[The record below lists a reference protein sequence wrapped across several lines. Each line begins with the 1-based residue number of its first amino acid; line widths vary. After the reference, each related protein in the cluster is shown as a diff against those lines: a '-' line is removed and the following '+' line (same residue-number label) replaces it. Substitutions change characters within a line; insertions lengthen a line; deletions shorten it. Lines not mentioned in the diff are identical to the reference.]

1 MLIPCLGGH
10 AVAFIYPLIPCK
22 GTCVFCYRNSTF
34 EIEKMKRNTSR
45 EMRAAVEVRN
55 MRINKT
61 IGGKLYLGFG
71 LIMAIV
77 LMAFVFNWVAV
88 HHEQTTRAIYKQ
100 SITMADSLSKLDKAR
115 SENRLYLRN
124 FLLNGDR
131 READALTRG
140 QSEVERLIN
149 EIKDNT
155 TALGDSSRAKQLL
168 DQLADAERDWGR
180 TFATPLME
188 KRRQVDTGSATVAEL
203 QIAYLQAT
211 PTPEQKLREEQPLA
225 QLVGMMKTANSAA
238 EDSDNSAATLIT
250 VVTLG
255 GLFIVILLSGSIS
268 WRVAKSITGPLSQL
282 IAVAGQIGNTGD
294 LDQKVEINGE
304 DEGAQL
310 ARTFNNMVL
319 YLREMAGI
327 SEAIS
332 GGDLSVEI
340 NPRSSRDT
348 LGKAFREMT
357 LGLRNLVKNVRDS
370 AAQVASGSNQ
380 VASASDESAKISVQA
395 ASAIDEV
402 TSTMHEMSINV
413 QNMVKSTQMQA
424 SNVSETSASIDEM
437 VASIQR
443 VADTAKVL
451 LDISQRSR
459 DEVHNGIN
467 TMEKATD
474 GLSRINASIGSSA
487 EIISA
492 LGQRADDIGK
502 IIEVIDDLAEQTNL
516 LALNAAIEAARA
528 GEHGLGFAVVA
539 DEVRKLAEKS
549 AQSTREISELI
560 QSIQKEARKAVD
572 NMEKSTNI
580 VNEGLSLGGD
590 LSGALKKISS
600 VVSEVYKF
608 AQEIGAATNEQSH
621 GSSQIAK
628 ATTRLNEITHE
639 INSSVEEQA
648 SGAQAVVRAME
659 KMRELVQRSSSGS
672 TELAASAEQMSK
684 MSRSML
690 EAMDRFVLENM
701 VRDARPAPRREET
714 NGRSSATPQYAAA
727 TAGGNY
733 N

>member
-1 MLIPCLGGH
+1 MNKEDEP
-10 AVAFIYPLIPCK
+10 
-22 GTCVFCYRNSTF
+22 R
-34 EIEKMKRNTSR
+34 KRG
-45 EMRAAVEVRN
+45 AAVEVRN

-77 LMAFVFNWVAV
+77 FMAFVFNWVAV

-100 SITMADSLSKLDKAR
+100 SITMADSLSRLDKAR

-155 TALGDSSRAKQLL
+155 IALGDSSRAKQLL
-168 DQLADAERDWGR
+168 DQLADTERDWGR

-211 PTPEQKLREEQPLA
+211 PTPEQKSREDQPLV
-225 QLVGMMKTANSAA
+225 QLVGMMKTANSTA

-255 GLFIVILLSGSIS
+255 GLLIVILLSASIS
-268 WRVAKSITGPLSQL
+268 WRVAKSITGPLAQL
-282 IAVAGQIGNTGD
+282 ISVAGQIGNTGD

-304 DEGAQL
+304 DEIAQL
-310 ARTFNNMVL
+310 AKTFNNMVL

-327 SEAIS
+327 SEAIA

-572 NMEKSTNI
+572 NMEKSTTI

-701 VRDARPAPRREET
+701 AVRDARPAPRREEPH
-714 NGRSSATPQYAAA
+714 GRGSSTPQYATA
-727 TAGGNY
+727 TAGGDY

>member
-1 MLIPCLGGH
+1 MQLG
-10 AVAFIYPLIPCK
+10 K
-22 GTCVFCYRNSTF
+22 KS
-34 EIEKMKRNTSR
+34 
-45 EMRAAVEVRN
+45 
-55 MRINKT
+55 
-61 IGGKLYLGFG
+61 IGGKLFMGFG
-71 LIMAIV
+71 AILI
-77 LMAFVFNWVAV
+77 VAV
-88 HHEQTTRAIYKQ
+88 MLFSASLVAIWHQQDTADTYRKAIAMAGLRSELDRAI
-100 SITMADSLSKLDKAR
+100 MN
-115 SENRLYLRN
+115 NRLHLRN
-124 FLLNGDR
+124 FLLNGDT
-131 READALTRG
+131 RESDLLFKG
-140 QSEVERLIN
+140 
-149 EIKDNT
+149 
-155 TALGDSSRAKQLL
+155 LGDVDQLVNRIEETTSNLPQNRERAKQLL
-168 DQLADAERDWGR
+168 STVRDAEKDWASS
-180 TFATPLME
+180 FASTLVD
-188 KRRQVDTGSATVAEL
+188 KRRQVDAGSSTMAEL
-203 QIAYLQAT
+203 SIAYLQAN
-211 PTPEQKLREEQPLA
+211 PGSEQKKEEEPLRQLDTIMSDAVANASSSDKSAGSIITSLA
-225 QLVGMMKTANSAA
+225 IGGMFLMV
-238 EDSDNSAATLIT
+238 L
-250 VVTLG
+250 LG
-255 GLFIVILLSGSIS
+255 GFIA
-268 WRVAKSITGPLSQL
+268 WRSARSITDPLTQL
-282 IAVAGQIGNTGD
+282 IAVSRQIANAGD
-294 LDQKVEINGE
+294 LDSRVEIYGQ
-304 DEGAQL
+304 DEVAQL
-310 ARTFNNMVL
+310 ALSFNNMVL
-319 YLREMAGI
+319 YLREMAGL
-327 SEAIS
+327 SESIA
-332 GGDLSVEI
+332 GGDLSVQI
-340 NPRSSRDT
+340 NPRSTRDT
-348 LGKAFREMT
+348 LGTAFREMT
-357 LGLRNLVKNVRDS
+357 LGLRSMVKNVRDS
-370 AAQVASGSNQ
+370 ASQVASGSNQ

-459 DEVHNGIN
+459 DEVHSGIN

-474 GLSRINASIGSSA
+474 GLSRINAAINSSA

-502 IIEVIDDLAEQTNL
+502 IVEVIDDLAEQTNL

-580 VNEGLSLGGD
+580 VDEGLSLGGD
-590 LSGALKKISS
+590 LSSALKRISN

-659 KMRELVQRSSSGS
+659 KMRELVQRSSTGS
-672 TELAASAEQMSK
+672 TELAASSEQMSK
-684 MSRSML
+684 MSRMML
-690 EAMDRFVLENM
+690 ESMDRFILENH
-701 VRDARPAPRREET
+701 E
-714 NGRSSATPQYAAA
+714 NGNH
-727 TAGGNY
+727 GGNVHRAGRQQNQRESESQWATVGSAY